1 MKGENEAQNPETK
14 GTAGQCTILRHV
26 TQKRL
31 RATPIGRA
39 PEAGS
44 SDMLRFIYSK
54 SDTEKCLETFA

>member
-31 RATPIGRA
+31 R
-39 PEAGS
+39 GS
-44 SDMLRFIYSK
+44 LDMLRFINSK
-54 SDTEKCLETFA
+54 SDTEKCLENFA

>member
-44 SDMLRFIYSK
+44 FDML
-54 SDTEKCLETFA
+54 

>member
-31 RATPIGRA
+31 QAIPIGRA
-39 PEAGS
+39 PEAGFF
-44 SDMLRFIYSK
+44 DMLRFINSK